1 MLFCTCNMQ
10 ALTLHDLT
18 VIAMLTRQADRL
30 WARDL
35 SRDKSPVMELFGGQL
50 QGNIVC
56 HKCKSR
62 FTKCAAAPDAA
73 SGVMPL
79 VWRPT

>member
-1 MLFCTCNMQ
+1 M
-10 ALTLHDLT
+10 T
-18 VIAMLTRQADRL
+18 VIAMLIWQADRL

-62 FTKCAAAPDAA
+62 FTKCAP
-73 SGVMPL
+73 SHN
-79 VWRPT
+79 